1 MNDFG
6 RSGAPKSWS
15 EEDKKLIDW
24 FLNLPESDY
33 PKTPFFLRP
42 GVRVI
47 DFFSVLKE
55 EIARGPEGPRTR
67 YRALQ
72 GDIEDLKK
80 VIESR

>member
-6 RSGAPKSWS
+6 RSTPQKDWS

-24 FLNLPESDY
+24 FLNLPECDY
-33 PKTPFFLRP
+33 PKTPFLLRP

-47 DFFSVLKE
+47 DFFTALKE
-55 EIARGPEGPRTR
+55 EIAVGPEGPRTR

-80 VIESR
+80 VIEKG

>member
-1 MNDFG
+1 MNEFG
-6 RSGAPKSWS
+6 RLGTPKDWS

-33 PKTPFFLRP
+33 PKTPFFLRQS
-42 GVRVI
+42 VRVV
-47 DFFSVLKE
+47 DFFTALKQDIE
-55 EIARGPEGPRTR
+55 AGAGGPRTK

-80 VIESR
+80 IIESR